1 MKPAI
6 QTDAIVGLVLRGQPL
21 IGRVLSSKGSRASI
35 SFGGQRR
42 DQELPQRDLTV
53 IEGLESAASREPL
66 PTPEA
71 IQDCDVSPQAMAEA
85 WWLLISDHVG
95 TDEDLPSLSLVELT
109 DLVMT
114 SVTLAS
120 IAAVWDWLHG
130 PQLWFRVRRDRSLQM
145 RPLMDIKRQRS
156 RNKQQ
161 RLQIQHQ
168 ERQLELLRSPHPR
181 FCTRTW
187 TTPRFVAGWKAVR
200 GTRHPVLAVHF
211 G

>member
-109 DLVMT
+109 DL
-114 SVTLAS
+114 
-120 IAAVWDWLHG
+120 
-130 PQLWFRVRRDRSLQM
+130 
-145 RPLMDIKRQRS
+145 
-156 RNKQQ
+156 
-161 RLQIQHQ
+161 
-168 ERQLELLRSPHPR
+168 
-181 FCTRTW
+181 
-187 TTPRFVAGWKAVR
+187 
-200 GTRHPVLAVHF
+200 
-211 G
+211 